1 MLNTAQLQHSNLP
14 GECEQSLIHE
24 LAKFGGNEFYMGA
37 GVPTPATRS
46 RSERAL
52 ARIRRIVEQLNE
64 LKNKLSCA
72 ACQADIERLMR
83 LQEEA
88 IQSIQAV
95 IS

>member
-1 MLNTAQLQHSNLP
+1 MLITLQPQHSNLP
-14 GECEQSLIHE
+14 GECEQSLIQE
-24 LAKFGGNEFYMGA
+24 LAELGDNEFYLSA
-37 GVPTPATRS
+37 GILAPVNRS
-46 RSERAL
+46 RSERGL
-52 ARIRRIVEQLNE
+52 VRIQRLVGQLRE
-64 LKNKLSCA
+64 LENKLRCE